1 MRRNEITRMRQ
12 KQLPNIGEHDLTSK
26 KLSADEYTSTSIS
39 SSPVAIGSGAS
50 LTSLSWDGWTHSFT
64 TYALMV
70 RTWRSCDDEVQGIKI
85 RACLNSRPTGATD
98 LSATQSTNGSS
109 CGKTWGAEKYAD
121 ASAYNVFY
129 MLVIKWSIGLPVKD
143 ALPSASCK
151 PEPFPTLIDGE

>member
-1 MRRNEITRMRQ
+1 VVSLGIFLEPAISNMRRNEITRMSQ

-70 RTWRSCDDEVQGIKI
+70 RTAMTKFKALRFE
-85 RACLNSRPTGATD
+85 
-98 LSATQSTNGSS
+98 
-109 CGKTWGAEKYAD
+109 
-121 ASAYNVFY
+121 
-129 MLVIKWSIGLPVKD
+129 LV
-143 ALPSASCK
+143 
-151 PEPFPTLIDGE
+151 